1 MEAPRPGTA
10 SPRKIFALA
19 RCTQHDKATYHLRV
33 SSDGSSSKCAAL
45 RCASLRM
52 SAAVSLAMK
61 PCRSNASARKSKGC
75 SRRPVLR
82 SNTGWS
88 RFFRRAHS
96 SATLPALFSQPRYVL
111 GFARGSHCRA
121 RAPAGPSGPPP
132 LEPKPT
138 KMARKKSTLRV
149 TRTTTDKLP
158 TYITDTDLR

>member
-1 MEAPRPGTA
+1 MRIYFLTSIYGPHTARSRLPERRREGMEAPRPGTA

-61 PCRSNASARKSKGC
+61 PCRSNASARESKGC

-111 GFARGSHCRA
+111 GFARERT
-121 RAPAGPSGPPP
+121 PSRYMSRSPG
-132 LEPKPT
+132 
-138 KMARKKSTLRV
+138 M
-149 TRTTTDKLP
+149 
-158 TYITDTDLR
+158 

>member
-1 MEAPRPGTA
+1 MEAPRLGTA

-96 SATLPALFSQPRYVL
+96 SATLNFPSVWFEKRENVQHLHSFGSSCFQCTPGWMLVSQLVHFLVL
-111 GFARGSHCRA
+111 
-121 RAPAGPSGPPP
+121 PSGVVFAMRPF
-132 LEPKPT
+132 
-138 KMARKKSTLRV
+138 M
-149 TRTTTDKLP
+149 
-158 TYITDTDLR
+158 